1 MSEARVSSFDPSF
14 IARKIKKQLVKFSK
28 GYYNYTKSSGNTSH
42 VSEKYPKPS
51 LKRMFT
57 NTKYNVSNMGKK

>member
-28 GYYNYTKSSGNTSH
+28 GYYNYTKPPGNALH
-42 VSEKYPKPS
+42 VSEKYPKAS

-57 NTKYNVSNMGKK
+57 NTKSNYSNMGKK